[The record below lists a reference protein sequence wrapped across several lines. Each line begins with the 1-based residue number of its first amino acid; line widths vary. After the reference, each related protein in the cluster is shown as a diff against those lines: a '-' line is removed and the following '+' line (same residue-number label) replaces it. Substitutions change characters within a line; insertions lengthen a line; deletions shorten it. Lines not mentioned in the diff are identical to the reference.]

1 MRHRKAILFVS
12 FFIIVIVVV
21 LFIPYRTALVFY
33 EENTDHI
40 EAFLPIKSGETFQI
54 IFKHS
59 IHLTDVVEKYIVT
72 ADHDIKQYEMVYEEF
87 GIGMPS
93 NAGPGETFA
102 YEDGKYHLKDLDNYF
117 SSMNI
122 RNGKTVSE
130 HRLIWESSNDDSS
143 SEKEYMA
150 WFNRYFEP
158 GAWFT
163 VQVERLSLWER
174 LKGVKIHEGKQ

>member
-1 MRHRKAILFVS
+1 MKHRLKFILFVS
-12 FFIIVIVVV
+12 FSIIAIAIV
-21 LFIPYRTALVFY
+21 LFIPFQTALIFY

-40 EAFLPIKSGETFQI
+40 EAYLPIKPGETFQI

-59 IHLTDVVEKYIVT
+59 IHLTDVVEKYEVT
-72 ADHDIKQYEMVYEEF
+72 ADYDIKQYEMVYEEF

-93 NAGPGETFA
+93 NAGPGETFVH
-102 YEDGKYHLKDLDNYF
+102 EDGKYYLKDLDNYF

-130 HRLIWESSNDDSS
+130 HRLVWGNDDDSS
-143 SEKEYMA
+143 SKKEHMA
-150 WFNRYFEP
+150 WFNTYFEP

-163 VQVERLSLWER
+163 VKVERLPLWKR